1 MNKDNLL
8 KAINGIYRKDE
19 WLNELFGCIGAEMDG
34 MDGDIENVKNNVF
47 VDTATEQ
54 GIAYYE
60 KITNTVPRAGQTLD
74 ERRSAV
80 LAKLRSDGMVT
91 LDMLQNV
98 ANAWKNGEIEVSF
111 TDGKIKLSFVGE
123 YGVPANLTALK
134 AALEE
139 IKPAH
144 LVIDYGFRYLLI
156 REIHGVMTLTQI
168 ETEKLSKFAGGI

>member
-8 KAINGIYRKDE
+8 KAINGLYRKDE
-19 WLNELFGCIGAEMDG
+19 WLNELFSCIGAEMDG
-34 MDGDIENVKNNVF
+34 MDGDIKDVKNNVF
-47 VDTATEQ
+47 VDTATEL

-98 ANAWKNGEIEVSF
+98 ADAWKNGEIEVSF
-111 TDGKIKLSFVGE
+111 TNGKINLTFVGD
-123 YGVPANLTALK
+123 YGVPTDLAALK
-134 AALEE
+134 AVLEE

-144 LVIDYGFRYLLI
+144 LPIDYAFRYLLI
-156 REIHGVMTLTQI
+156 REIHDVMTLTQI
-168 ETEKLSKFAGGI
+168 ETQKLSKFAGFV